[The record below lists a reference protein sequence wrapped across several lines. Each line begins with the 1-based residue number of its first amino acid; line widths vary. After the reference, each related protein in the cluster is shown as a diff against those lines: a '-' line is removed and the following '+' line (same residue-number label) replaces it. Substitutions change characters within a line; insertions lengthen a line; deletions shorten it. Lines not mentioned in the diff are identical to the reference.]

1 MAALILQTTR
11 IGKPIL
17 GVIIP
22 LAIFIISFIVTWMLY
37 RHFSKQK

>member
-1 MAALILQTTR
+1 MMAFLLQTTR

-17 GVIIP
+17 GIIIP
-22 LAIFIISFIVTWMLY
+22 LVVFIISFIVTWMLY